1 MNNFKIVSLR
11 HKDIEGFLYFSYL
24 WPSLFKKLLNM
35 IQLFHRMISAA
46 LGISEKQIGHTLDLL
61 EDGATIPFISRY
73 RKEAT
78 GGLDEV
84 QIEAI
89 KTHYEKLNETA
100 KRKETIIN
108 TISEQGKMTPELQK
122 RIDETW
128 DSTILEDIYLPY
140 KPKRRTRAEVARQK
154 GLEPLATL
162 LMLQREPN
170 PEKRAEA
177 YVKGEVKDAE
187 DALKGARDIIAEQV
201 SEDEQARNTVRFAF
215 SRQAVITAK
224 VVKGK
229 ETEAD
234 KYRDYFEFSKPL
246 KKCTSHQ
253 LLAIRRAEAEGL
265 LKVSIS
271 PDDEECVE
279 RLERRFVRSN
289 NACGEQVAEAV
300 QDAYKRLLKSSIETE
315 FAAQS
320 KEQADEEA
328 IRVFVQNLRQL
339 LLASPLGQKR
349 VMGID
354 PGFRTG
360 CKVICLDAQGN
371 LLHNENI
378 YPHAPVHKTAE
389 AVSKIQKMVEA
400 YQIEAIAV
408 GNGTASRETEDF
420 LKHQTFRQDIQVFVV
435 SEQGASIYSA
445 SKIARDEFP
454 EYDVTV
460 RGAVSIARRLMDPL
474 AELVKIDPK
483 SIGVGQYQH
492 DVDQTKLKKSLDLT
506 VESCVN
512 LVGVNLNTASSHL
525 LTYIS
530 GLGPQLAQNI
540 VNYRAENGAFTSRK
554 QLMKVPRMGAKAF
567 EQCAGFLRIPQA
579 ENPLDNTAVHPESYC
594 IVEQMAK
601 DLGCSVAELIASKEL
616 RLKIK
621 PEKYLTPTVGMP
633 TLKDILQ
640 ELEKPGRDPRGPIK
654 IFEFDK
660 NVRTINDLRE
670 GMELPG
676 IVGNIT
682 NFGAFVDIGIK
693 ENGLIHLSQLADRFV
708 SDPNEIVSIHQH
720 VRVRVLSVDMDRKR
734 IALKLVSDAS

>member
-1 MNNFKIVSLR
+1 MTDFFHKRIAQTLSL
-11 HKDIEGFLYFSYL
+11 
-24 WPSLFKKLLNM
+24 
-35 IQLFHRMISAA
+35 
-46 LGISEKQIGHTLDLL
+46 SEKQIQQTLHLL
-61 EDGATIPFISRY
+61 QDGATIPFISRY

-89 KTHYEKLNETA
+89 QTQYDKLNELA
-100 KRKETIIN
+100 KRKDTITN
-108 TISEQGKMTPELQK
+108 TIREQGKLTDELSK
-122 RIDETW
+122 RIAETW
-128 DSTILEDIYLPY
+128 DATVLEDLYLPF
-140 KPKRRTRAEVARQK
+140 KPKRRTRAEAARQK

-162 LMLQREPN
+162 LMLQREPQ
-170 PEKRAEA
+170 PEKRAST
-177 YVKGEVKDAE
+177 YVKGEVKDVE

-201 SEDEQARNTVRFAF
+201 SEDEQARNQVRNAF
-215 SRQAVITAK
+215 TRQAVLTTK

-229 ETEAD
+229 EEEAAN
-234 KYRDYFEFSKPL
+234 YRDYFDCQEPL
-246 KKCTSHQ
+246 KRCSSHR
-253 LLAIRRAEAEGL
+253 LLAIRRGETEGF
-265 LKVSIS
+265 LKVGIS
-271 PDDEECVE
+271 PDDDACTE
-279 RLERRFVRSN
+279 RLERQFVRSH
-289 NACGEQVAEAV
+289 NACGMQVSLAV
-300 QDAYKRLLKSSIETE
+300 QDAYKRLLKPSIETE
-315 FAAQS
+315 FATSS
-320 KEQADEEA
+320 KERADEEA
-328 IRVFVQNLRQL
+328 IHVFTANLRQL

-360 CKVICLDAQGN
+360 CKVVCLDAQGN

-378 YPHAPVHKTAE
+378 YPHPP
-389 AVSKIQKMVEA
+389 VSKPKEAMAKLQKMVEA

-408 GNGTASRETEDF
+408 GNGTASRETEEF
-420 LKHQTFRQDIQVFVV
+420 LKRQTFHQDVQIFVV

-492 DVDQTKLKKSLDLT
+492 DVDQSKLKKSLDQT
-506 VESCVN
+506 VENCVN

-540 VNYRAENGAFTSRK
+540 VNYRAEHGAFHSRK
-554 QLMKVPRMGAKAF
+554 ELMKVPRMGAKAF
-567 EQCAGFLRIPQA
+567 EQCAGFLRIPGA
-579 ENPLDNTAVHPESYC
+579 KNPLDNTAVHPESYY
-594 IVEQMAK
+594 IVEQMAN
-601 DLGCSVAELIASKEL
+601 DMHCTVEELIASKEL
-616 RLKIK
+616 RKKIK
-621 PEKYLTPTVGMP
+621 LEHYLTDTVGMP

-654 IFEFDK
+654 VFEFDK
-660 NVRTINDLRE
+660 NVRTIEDLCI

-693 ENGLIHLSQLADRFV
+693 ESGLVHLSQLADRYI
-708 SDPNEIVSIHQH
+708 SNPNEVVSIHQH
-720 VRVRVLSVDMDRKR
+720 VRVKVLNIDMERKR
-734 IALKLVSDAS
+734 IQLTMKGVEQ

>member
-1 MNNFKIVSLR
+1 
-11 HKDIEGFLYFSYL
+11 
-24 WPSLFKKLLNM
+24 M
-35 IQLFHRMISAA
+35 IQDFHRMISAV
-46 LGISEKQIGHTLDLL
+46 LGISEKQISQTLGLL
-61 EDGATIPFISRY
+61 ENGATIPFISRY
-73 RKEAT
+73 RKEVT

-84 QIEAI
+84 QIESI
-89 KTHYEKLNETA
+89 KTHYEKLSETA
-100 KRKETIIN
+100 KRKETILS
-108 TISEQGKMTPELQK
+108 TIQEQGKLTAELQK
-122 RIDETW
+122 RIEETW
-128 DSTILEDIYLPY
+128 ENTLLEDIYLPY
-140 KPKRRTRAEVARQK
+140 KPKRKTRAEAARQK

-162 LMLQREPN
+162 LMLQREPH
-170 PEKRAEA
+170 PEERAA
-177 YVKGEVKDAE
+177 GYVKGDVKNVE
-187 DALKGARDIIAEQV
+187 DALKGARDIIAEHV
-201 SEDEQARNTVRFAF
+201 SEDERARNSVRSSFV
-215 SRQAVITAK
+215 RQGTLTAK

-229 ETEAD
+229 EEEAA
-234 KYRDYFEFSKPL
+234 KYRDYFDYSESL
-246 KKCTSHQ
+246 RRCSSHR

-271 PDDEECVE
+271 PNDEECAE
-279 RLERRFVRSN
+279 RLERQFVRSN
-289 NACGEQVAEAV
+289 NACGQQVAEAV
-300 QDAYKRLLKSSIETE
+300 QDAYKRLLKPSIETE
-315 FAAQS
+315 FATQS
-320 KEQADEEA
+320 KERADEEA
-328 IRVFVQNLRQL
+328 IKVFAENLRQL

-360 CKVICLDAQGN
+360 CKVVCLDAQGN

-378 YPHAPVHKTAE
+378 YPHPP
-389 AVSKIQKMVEA
+389 VSKQKEA
-400 YQIEAIAV
+400 FAKLQMMMESYKIDAVAI
-408 GNGTASRETEDF
+408 GNGTASRETEEF
-420 LKHQTFRQDIQVFVV
+420 LKHQRFNRDVQIFIV

-454 EYDVTV
+454 DYDVTV
-460 RGAVSIARRLMDPL
+460 RGAVSIGRRLMDPL

-492 DVDQTKLKKSLDLT
+492 DVDQTKLKKSLDQT
-506 VESCVN
+506 VENCVN

-554 QLMKVPRMGAKAF
+554 ELMKVPRMGAKAF

-579 ENPLDNTAVHPESYC
+579 KNPLDNTAVHPESYC

-601 DLGCSVAELIASKEL
+601 DLDCSVAELIASREL
-616 RLKIK
+616 RLKIN
-621 PEKYLTPTVGMP
+621 PERYLSPTVGMP

-640 ELEKPGRDPRGPIK
+640 ELDKPGRDPRGPIK

-693 ENGLIHLSQLADRFV
+693 ENGLVRLSQLADRFI
-708 SDPNEIVSIHQH
+708 SDPNEVVSIHQH
-720 VRVRVLSVDMDRKR
+720 IRVKVLSIDMDRKR
-734 IALKLVSDAS
+734 IQLTMKGVEQN